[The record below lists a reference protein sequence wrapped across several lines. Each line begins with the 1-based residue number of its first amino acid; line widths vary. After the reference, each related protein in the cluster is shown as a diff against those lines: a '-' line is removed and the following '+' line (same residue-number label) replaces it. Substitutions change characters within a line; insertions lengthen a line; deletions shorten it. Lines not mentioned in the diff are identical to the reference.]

1 MRGDPASEGQVQ
13 RCPAGRGALGHPCSK
28 GCEGG
33 GEAGG
38 CPAELGA
45 RRAGWGAWA
54 ARVTLQRLDPAGAEP
69 APGFALHG

>member
-33 GEAGG
+33 GRWRLPGRAGG
-38 CPAELGA
+38 KEGRLGS
-45 RRAGWGAWA
+45 WA
-54 ARVTLQRLDPAGAEP
+54 ARVMLQRLDPAGAEP
-69 APGFALHG
+69 ALGFAPHG